1 MELLNMVKLG
11 TMGFKPADIKKFDAS
26 GIESE
31 QIIELAK
38 NGYKAEDVDE
48 LIKLATEQP
57 APKPEDKPDEKPDNP
72 SETAGD
78 NTQLDDIQK
87 ELEETKKKLAEQ
99 TEALKKAQSKNAS
112 QNLGAGQQKSAT
124 ELVKESL
131 RTLY

>member
-57 APKPEDKPDEKPDNP
+57 VPGPEDKPDEKPDNP
-72 SETAGD
+72 SETAGAD
-78 NTQLDDIQK
+78 AQLDDIQK

-112 QNLGAGQQKSAT
+112 KDLGAGQQKSAT

>member
-11 TMGFKPADIKKFDAS
+11 TMGFKPADIKQLNAS

-38 NGYKAEDVDE
+38 AGYQVTDVNE
-48 LIKLATEQP
+48 LIKLAQEEP
-57 APKPEDKPDEKPDNP
+57 KPKPEEKPAEEPDKPA
-72 SETAGD
+72 ETAGAKD
-78 NTQLDDIQK
+78 ELDDIQK

>member
-11 TMGFKPADIKKFDAS
+11 TMGFKPADIKAINAS

-38 NGYKAEDVDE
+38 AGYQATDVNE
-48 LIKLATEQP
+48 LIKLAQDE
-57 APKPEDKPDEKPDNP
+57 PKPQPEEKPAAEP
-72 SETAGD
+72 EKPAETAGAD
-78 NTQLDDIQK
+78 GELDDIK
-87 ELEETKKKLAEQ
+87 KKLEETQKQLAEQ

-112 QNLGAGQQKSAT
+112 KDLGGGNQKTAAD
-124 ELVKESL
+124 LVKESL